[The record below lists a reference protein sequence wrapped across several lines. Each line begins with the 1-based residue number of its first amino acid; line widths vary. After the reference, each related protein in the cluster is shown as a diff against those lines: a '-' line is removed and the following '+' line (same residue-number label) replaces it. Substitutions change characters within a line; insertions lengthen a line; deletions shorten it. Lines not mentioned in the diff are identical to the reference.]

1 MDNIIYIV
9 IASNVVFSY
18 LAWKRPAL
26 FEKYLFSAYRVSH
39 NREYGR
45 LITHAFLHG
54 SWMHLIVNML
64 VLWSFGIA
72 LMRHFSGVFTN
83 LAPLHWLQLDFTA
96 IVASSLFSL
105 IKHKNNPYYSAV
117 GASGATSAV
126 VFACIFFEP
135 WKMVYFFG
143 ILPIP
148 GILFCALYLFYSYR
162 QAKRGTD
169 NIGHDAHFWGAV
181 FGFFYPLMVKP
192 ELFAQFVAE
201 ITNLP
206 FL

>member
-1 MDNIIYIV
+1 MNSVIFIV
-9 IASNVVFSY
+9 IAANVIFSY
-18 LAWKRPAL
+18 IAWKNTAL
-26 FEKYLFSAYRVSH
+26 FEKYLFSA
-39 NREYGR
+39 NRIYHSKEYAR
-45 LITHAFLHG
+45 MITHAFLHG

-64 VLWSFGIA
+64 VLWSFGMA
-72 LMRHFSGVFTN
+72 LMRQFAGVFGS
-83 LAPLHWLQLDFTA
+83 LAPLHWLLLYFTS
-96 IVASSLFSL
+96 IVASSLYSL
-105 IKHKNNPYYSAV
+105 FKHKNDPYYSAV

-148 GILFCALYLFYSYR
+148 GILFGALYLFYSYR
-162 QAKRGTD
+162 EAKRGTD

-181 FGFFYPLMVKP
+181 YGFVYPLIVSPALLKH
-192 ELFAQFVAE
+192 FIDE
-201 ITNLP
+201 ITKLP